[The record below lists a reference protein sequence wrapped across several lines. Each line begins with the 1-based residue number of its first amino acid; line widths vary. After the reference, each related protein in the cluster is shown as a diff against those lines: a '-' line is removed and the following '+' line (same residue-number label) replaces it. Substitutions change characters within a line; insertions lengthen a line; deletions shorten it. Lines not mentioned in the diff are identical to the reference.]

1 MLPVTIDG
9 KSVSVEIDEVVV
21 GMGTSNIGAGDTPV
35 DTNDPGPTGMSGGA
49 VAGSIIPILLV
60 IGAVFLWFKCRSTA
74 GSSAELKLEYELE
87 ETRRNT
93 VEMEQNPMVARR
105 QAAAAAAAAAAT
117 ALDPTL
123 MAVDYLEPAVV
134 GTDYEYGPV
143 GAAAAAA
150 HHLCVEPNAEYAPAA
165 TNDNGAPLYSVYAG
179 SSTPFEQAAYV
190 EPNAE
195 YAPAATNDAG
205 NTTLYSVPMEEEAG
219 VGPVKIVQVYG
230 TTVEDDDSVYNAP
243 GANTT

>member
-1 MLPVTIDG
+1 
-9 KSVSVEIDEVVV
+9 
-21 GMGTSNIGAGDTPV
+21 
-35 DTNDPGPTGMSGGA
+35 MSGGA

-74 GSSAELKLEYELE
+74 GSAQSSAELKLEYELE

-105 QAAAAAAAAAAT
+105 QAAAAAAAAAAAT

-150 HHLCVEPNAEYAPAA
+150 HPLWVEPNAEYALAA

>member
-1 MLPVTIDG
+1 
-9 KSVSVEIDEVVV
+9 
-21 GMGTSNIGAGDTPV
+21 
-35 DTNDPGPTGMSGGA
+35 MSGGA

-74 GSSAELKLEYELE
+74 GSAQSSAELKLEYELE

-105 QAAAAAAAAAAT
+105 QAAAAAAAAAAAT

-150 HHLCVEPNAEYAPAA
+150 AHHLCVEPNAYAPAA

-205 NTTLYSVPMEEEAG
+205 NTALYSVPMEEEAG